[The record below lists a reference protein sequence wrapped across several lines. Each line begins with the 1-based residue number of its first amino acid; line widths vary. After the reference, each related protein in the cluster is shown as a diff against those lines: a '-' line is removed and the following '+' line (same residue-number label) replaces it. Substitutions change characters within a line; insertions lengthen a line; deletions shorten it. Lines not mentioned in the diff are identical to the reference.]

1 MFQGEKIKY
10 NWKLPGSYCNC
21 YTVQSLTVKFI
32 IADIRRFKKRGN
44 RQEFLLEYE
53 PMILEADIEFLNN
66 FQKWEVN
73 HNHLRDWVKLTD
85 LRRIVGDD
93 EYLKGRI
100 ILYQEWHKSKVLE
113 DIKRRGTTL
122 GVAGVIGVDED
133 VGWIPKG

>member
-1 MFQGEKIKY
+1 M
-10 NWKLPGSYCNC
+10 
-21 YTVQSLTVKFI
+21 
-32 IADIRRFKKRGN
+32 
-44 RQEFLLEYE
+44 
-53 PMILEADIEFLNN
+53 
-66 FQKWEVN
+66 
-73 HNHLRDWVKLTD
+73 KLTD

-133 VGWIPKG
+133 VG